1 MLKFNLK
8 CGKIKDVKVKLR
20 LLFILSLLSISVATY
35 FLAFNRSILLL
46 SSFISALSFWG
57 AISLLLPKSFYRAI
71 FWDIKKTKAYWIP
84 MVVYFIFHLLI
95 YGFFYFFILG
105 YVNFLP
111 VFKTYIGAAVPTPLY
126 LLPIWESYSPGVAIF
141 IAGYEADIVP
151 FSAFIGLILS
161 MLLGANVQRV
171 IEVKN
176 SIKQANLPYGLVG
189 VTVLAIV
196 SGTSCCISFPSLV
209 IYMVALSIGAVSV
222 VLKILASPIYF
233 ALVWY
238 GLPIISALL
247 LYINLRNLNR
257 VLKRIQLAGCEVCKK

>member
-1 MLKFNLK
+1 M
-8 CGKIKDVKVKLR
+8 
-20 LLFILSLLSISVATY
+20 
-35 FLAFNRSILLL
+35 
-46 SSFISALSFWG
+46 
-57 AISLLLPKSFYRAI
+57 PKSFYRAI
-71 FWDIKKTKAYWIP
+71 FWDIKKTKAYWAP

-111 VFKTYIGAAVPTPLY
+111 VFKTYIGASVPTPLY

-161 MLLGANVQRV
+161 MLLGANVQKV
-171 IEVKN
+171 VEVKN
-176 SIKQANLPYGLVG
+176 SIKQSNLVPYGLIG

-209 IYMVALSIGAVSV
+209 IYMIALSIGAVSV

-247 LYINLRNLNR
+247 LYINLRNLNN
-257 VLKRIQLAGCEVCKK
+257 VLKRIQLARCEVCKK